1 MGVGR
6 VRQSDQEGDLLQIL
20 FMASVIAFVNQK
32 GGVGKTTTTINVARY
47 LAEAGKR
54 VLLVDLDPQG
64 NASSGLGVHV
74 RNLDK
79 NLYHAMILGLPTT
92 EIILDIGIE
101 NLYLIPAAQDLAGAE
116 IEMVHIAEREFRL
129 HQVIRQVRSQFD
141 YILIDSP
148 PSLGLLTVNGL
159 VASDGVIIPVQTEYY
174 ALEGLSQLLGTV
186 ELVREHLQPKLQIF
200 GALLT
205 LFDRRNRLARQV
217 VTEVRKHFPGPV
229 FESVIP
235 RSVRLAEAPSFGKS
249 ILDFDAFSKG
259 ARAYRAVV
267 SELLERVGER
277 PV

>member
-1 MGVGR
+1 MAK
-6 VRQSDQEGDLLQIL
+6 IL
-20 FMASVIAFVNQK
+20 AFVNQK
-32 GGVGKTTTTINVARY
+32 GGVGKTTSTINVARY

-64 NASSGLGVHV
+64 NASSGLGIHV
-74 RNLDK
+74 RNLEK
-79 NLYHAMILGLPTT
+79 NLYHAMILGQPPQ
-92 EIILDIGIE
+92 EIILDTGIE
-101 NLYLIPAAQDLAGAE
+101 NLFLIPAAQDLAGAE
-116 IEMVHIAEREFRL
+116 IEMVHVENREFRL
-129 HQVIRQVRSQFD
+129 YYVLRQVRPHFD

-174 ALEGLSQLLGTV
+174 ALEGLSQLLGTI
-186 ELVREHLQPKLQIF
+186 ELVREHLQPNLKIE

-205 LFDRRNRLARQV
+205 LFDKRNRLARQV
-217 VTEVRKHFPGPV
+217 VNEVRKHFPGPV

-259 ARAYRAVV
+259 ARAYKFVV
-267 SELLERVGER
+267 RELLEHEAESHAPMKVL
-277 PV
+277 

>member
-1 MGVGR
+1 
-6 VRQSDQEGDLLQIL
+6 
-20 FMASVIAFVNQK
+20 
-32 GGVGKTTTTINVARY
+32 
-47 LAEAGKR
+47 
-54 VLLVDLDPQG
+54 
-64 NASSGLGVHV
+64 
-74 RNLDK
+74 
-79 NLYHAMILGLPTT
+79 
-92 EIILDIGIE
+92 
-101 NLYLIPAAQDLAGAE
+101 
-116 IEMVHIAEREFRL
+116 MVHIAEREFRL

-186 ELVREHLQPKLQIF
+186 ELVREHLQPKLKIF

-205 LFDRRNRLARQV
+205 LFDRRNRLAKQV
-217 VTEVRKHFPGPV
+217 VTEVRKHFHGPV

-235 RSVRLAEAPSFGKS
+235 NSVRLAEAPSFGKS

-267 SELLERVGER
+267 RELLSRESEMKVQ
-277 PV
+277 